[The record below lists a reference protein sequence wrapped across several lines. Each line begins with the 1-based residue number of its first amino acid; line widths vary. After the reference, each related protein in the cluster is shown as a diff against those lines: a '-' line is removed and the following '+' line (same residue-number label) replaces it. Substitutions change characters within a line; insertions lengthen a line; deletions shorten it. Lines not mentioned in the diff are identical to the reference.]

1 VLHELG
7 HAVWGMVLRPADR
20 AAFSAAVARSLA
32 GAPCTRARSGEP
44 CASTGEMFAD
54 EFARWAGGFA
64 HSMTVYETP
73 ALLASTT
80 FGDIVA
86 AGLATRV

>member
-1 VLHELG
+1 
-7 HAVWGMVLRPADR
+7 
-20 AAFSAAVARSLA
+20 
-32 GAPCTRARSGEP
+32 
-44 CASTGEMFAD
+44 MFAD